1 MKGFKHKKTQEA
13 LWLQDQQNLPWVA
26 AEIAVLAPETVQ
38 LNIFAWNQKLTK
50 YVKDGQSEK
59 VMQFFNK
66 CDEKE
71 LVLTNSLLFRHV
83 LVKEHS

>member
-1 MKGFKHKKTQEA
+1 
-13 LWLQDQQNLPWVA
+13 
-26 AEIAVLAPETVQ
+26 VQ